1 MKHFSISMI
10 LLFSLFTSN
19 LSGQETN
26 PSFLKL
32 FSLEGGGGYHLPIS
46 PDKDIS
52 ITDYAGFR
60 SFYIGANL
68 ALTDLWG
75 LRMTYANNAFTDKNI
90 NSSKFT
96 IHKLMAE
103 VTLNT
108 LQSIQSQRNPFEIV
122 AHSGVGISMG
132 KDSHF
137 SDVDKM
143 GNFQIGLMPVYSIS
157 KNFSIQLD
165 GTYVINIKQNQ
176 GYNGQ
181 YLYEDVRD
189 VIGSYLTVNIGLGV
203 KFDF

>member
-96 IHKLMAE
+96 IRKLMAE

-108 LQSIQSQRNPFEIV
+108 LQAIQSQRNPFEIV

-143 GNFQIGLMPVYSIS
+143 GNFQIGLMPVYRIS
-157 KNFSIQLD
+157 KNFRIQLD
-165 GTYVINIKQNQ
+165 ASYVLNIKQNQ

-181 YLYEDVRD
+181 YLYDDIRD
-189 VIGSYLTVNIGLGV
+189 VIGSYLTVNLGLGV
-203 KFDF
+203 KFYF